1 MPAGAFASINKEK
14 MKVLISVI
22 ILLLLSLNG
31 FAQAVNDG
39 FEQDFDNARMV
50 FHRTDFEK
58 ASMLFDEL
66 IKQQNQH
73 ALSYAYA
80 SMIDLML
87 YRNPTENIE
96 KAKALS
102 KKTDA
107 EHSFAMALCS
117 FANGDL
123 ADCELNMKVYLSQ
136 YRNDKYGMHVLGFTQ
151 RDLGRPKEGL
161 KTLTDLINQHP
172 SYYPAYNH
180 IGYAHL
186 SLQQNES
193 ALRALEQFVE
203 IDSLNPSAFDSLA
216 EVFSAMEAYD
226 MAIANLAKAVL
237 LAPEFA
243 YGWKHMGDIFV
254 QSGEAE
260 LAIRAYEHAKQS
272 ASLYGPDFVISVD
285 KKITAL
291 KSKP

>member
-1 MPAGAFASINKEK
+1 MNSLKSI
-14 MKVLISVI
+14 I
-22 ILLLLSLNG
+22 IFLLFSLNG
-31 FAQAVNDG
+31 FAQTNDAG
-39 FEQDFDNARMV
+39 FEQDFENARLV

-58 ASMLFDEL
+58 ASTLFDEL
-66 IKQQNQH
+66 IKQQKQH

-80 SMIDLML
+80 AMIDLML
-87 YRNPTENIE
+87 YRNPAENIE

-102 KKTDA
+102 AKTDA
-107 EHSFAMALCS
+107 EHSFTMALCS
-117 FANGDL
+117 FADGDL

-172 SYYPAYNH
+172 TYYPAYNH

-193 ALRALEQFVE
+193 ALNAFEQFLE
-203 IDSLNPSAFDSLA
+203 SDRLNPSAFDSMA
-216 EVFSAMEAYD
+216 EVFAVMAAYD

-237 LAPEFA
+237 LAPKFA

-254 QSGEAE
+254 QSGEAK
-260 LAIRAYEHAKQS
+260 LAIRAYEQAKKSS
-272 ASLYGPDFVISVD
+272 ALYGADFVISVD
-285 KKITAL
+285 KEITAL
-291 KSKP
+291 MSKSSPE